1 MGLSSFCFIVGFFTK
16 GQEFV
21 QHLYRFLEIAKDFM
35 NSTNFLAALSFLILI
50 FRFFRGSEA
59 SFKELESF
67 IKISLVLELDS
78 NDLIHSY

>member
-1 MGLSSFCFIVGFFTK
+1 
-16 GQEFV
+16 
-21 QHLYRFLEIAKDFM
+21 M

-59 SFKELESF
+59 SLKELESF